1 MILVVSSPYLYPSVI
16 LVIINLFY
24 DLTNRASSQK
34 FGLFTKFD
42 EALPYRKF
50 SFLFAPKITFL
61 SKNVYKPHF
70 QVQDVKLKKKE
81 KKTFRRLF
89 QPTCTCADGSTPLV
103 KSPCADGAYPTC
115 PAACDDG
122 SDATLDGD
130 M

>member
-24 DLTNRASSQK
+24 DLTNWASSQK

-70 QVQDVKLKKKE
+70 KVQDVK
-81 KKTFRRLF
+81 
-89 QPTCTCADGSTPLV
+89 
-103 KSPCADGAYPTC
+103 
-115 PAACDDG
+115 
-122 SDATLDGD
+122 
-130 M
+130 